1 MNTAYL
7 SLISDPPAGFHCG
20 AVGKRELLSG
30 TVVLLAADCASACAL
45 LPDFRTRVEG
55 VVLTFGMPLIAR
67 LGPLLWH
74 VSLSREA
81 LAHGGELLALA
92 LDAVAVASAAGDQE
106 KRAQLAEARLRSDYE
121 VQRNDYLRV
130 TGALQKQVALA
141 SASENK
147 LSAILESVDA
157 CIYLKDSE
165 GRYLF
170 ANRAVRELWQ
180 VEMEDIVGFGDEKFF
195 DEATSASIRCQ
206 DRRVLETGET
216 FRSEEIN
223 TLSGSGK
230 TAVFQSTKLPL
241 RLEDGQIYA
250 LCGISTDITERKKQ
264 EEQTRQL
271 LAEKETILNNVLVGI
286 VYLKNRR
293 IVSCNRRLEE
303 LFQYEPG
310 ELIGK
315 SSLCFYDSRETFE
328 KVGAEAYATVAENK
342 NFMTE
347 MPLRHKDGSIFWGVL
362 SGRAVDPTRPQEGSI
377 WIFSDISERKRA
389 EKALRQ
395 GERYQRAL
403 FDNFP
408 FLVWLKD
415 TDSRFLVVNKSFAKA
430 CGYASANLLVGKTDL
445 DIWPQ
450 ELAEAYRADDRTVI
464 DSRSAKIVEEYI
476 EVDGQWVWFET
487 YKSPIMVDG
496 LVRGTV
502 GFSRD
507 ITERKQ
513 AEEKLHLAASVFT
526 HAREGIMITNTDG
539 TIIDV
544 NDTFSRITGYSRDE
558 VVGRNSRIL
567 SSGRQEQAFYAALW
581 RDLTEKGHWY
591 GEIWNRRK
599 NGAVY
604 AEMLTISAVRDAEGN
619 TRQYVALFS
628 DITAVKEHAR
638 QLEHLA
644 HYDSLTMLP
653 NRTLLAD
660 RLQQAMAQAQRR
672 RQPLAV
678 AYLDL
683 DGFKAI
689 NDRHGH
695 DAGDQLL
702 IELASRMKQALR
714 EGDTLARLG
723 GDEFVAVLLDLADV
737 AASVQVLARLLEA
750 AAEPVQVG
758 DLMLQVSAS
767 LGVTFY
773 PQSEDVDADLLLR
786 QADHAM
792 YQAKL
797 AGKNRYH
804 VFDTEQDN
812 SVRGRHESLED
823 IRRALSARE
832 FVLHYQPKV
841 NMRTGEVIG
850 AEALIRWQHPEK
862 GLLPPAVFLPVI
874 EDHPLAVEIGEWVID
889 TALTQMQHWREA
901 GLDIP
906 VSVNVGARQLQQPD
920 FVERLC
926 ALLAA
931 HPELSPGDLELEVL
945 ETSALVDL
953 ARVTGIIE
961 SCRQI
966 GVMFAL
972 DDFGTGYSSLT
983 YLKHLPVK
991 LLKIDQSFVRDMLD
1005 DPDDLAILEGVLG
1018 LAIAFRRQVIAEG
1031 VETVEH
1037 GKMLLQL
1044 GCELAQGYG
1053 IARPMPAH
1061 DFPAWASAWRPDS
1074 DWSNRSSINRDD
1086 LPLLFASVE
1095 HRAWIV
1101 AFARYLKGERED
1113 HLPLD
1118 HHQCRLGVWLDAEGQ
1133 ARYGAQSA
1141 FHVLESLHRQVH
1153 LLAAD
1158 LCELKVTGYN
1168 LVAVAR
1174 LGELH
1179 VLRDA
1184 LLEQL
1189 QTLLQESLK

>member
-1 MNTAYL
+1 MNTRYL
-7 SLISDPPAGFHCG
+7 SLISDPPAGFVCG
-20 AVGKRELLSG
+20 VFGNRELLSG

-55 VVLTFGMPLIAR
+55 VVLTFGTPLITR

-81 LAHGGELLALA
+81 LVLGGELLALA
-92 LDAVAVASAAGDQE
+92 LDAVTVASTAGDQA
-106 KRAQLAEARLRSDYE
+106 RLAQRAEARLRSE
-121 VQRNDYLRV
+121 HEAHRHDYLRV
-130 TGALQKQVALA
+130 TEALQNQVERVTG
-141 SASENK
+141 SEHK
-147 LSAILESVDA
+147 LSSILENVDA
-157 CIYLKDSE
+157 CIYLKDRE
-165 GRYLF
+165 GHYLF

-180 VEMEDIVGFGDEKFF
+180 VEMDDIVGFGDEKFF
-195 DEATSASIRCQ
+195 DQATSARIGHQ
-206 DRRVLETGET
+206 DRRVMDEGET
-216 FRSEEIN
+216 LRSEDIN
-223 TLSGSGK
+223 TLAGSGK
-230 TAVFQSTKLPL
+230 TSVFQSTKLPL
-241 RLEDGQIYA
+241 RREDGRIYA
-250 LCGISTDITERKKQ
+250 LCGISTDITGRKRIEAQLKQEQQFSKSVLDSLPGIFYLYTYPECRLVLWNKRHELLLGYDTSEMKGRHVTDWHVPEAREAVLSAIEVVMKTGQNSIEAPLVAKDGRLVQFALTGVKFEARDQVYLIGIGIDITERKQQ
-264 EEQTRQL
+264 EEKTRQL
-271 LAEKETILNNVLVGI
+271 LAENETILNNVHVGI
-286 VYLKNRR
+286 VYLKNRCV
-293 IVSCNRRLEE
+293 VSCNRRFEE
-303 LFQYEPG
+303 IFQYEPG
-310 ELIGK
+310 ELLGE
-315 SSLCFYDSRETFE
+315 SSLRFYASRETFE
-328 KVGAEAYATVAENK
+328 QIGLEAYRTVAEGRNYS
-342 NFMTE
+342 TE
-347 MPLRHKDGSIFWGVL
+347 LRLRRKDGSVFWGTL
-362 SGRAVDPTRPQEGSI
+362 GGRAIDPDRPQEGSI
-377 WIFSDISERKRA
+377 WVYS
-389 EKALRQ
+389 
-395 GERYQRAL
+395 
-403 FDNFP
+403 
-408 FLVWLKD
+408 
-415 TDSRFLVVNKSFAKA
+415 
-430 CGYASANLLVGKTDL
+430 
-445 DIWPQ
+445 
-450 ELAEAYRADDRTVI
+450 
-464 DSRSAKIVEEYI
+464 
-476 EVDGQWVWFET
+476 
-487 YKSPIMVDG
+487 
-496 LVRGTV
+496 
-502 GFSRD
+502 D

-526 HAREGIMITNTDG
+526 HAREGIMITATDG

-567 SSGRQEQAFYAALW
+567 SSGRQEKSFYAALW
-581 RDLTEKGHWY
+581 RDLTEKGYWY

-599 NGAVY
+599 NGEVY
-604 AEMLTISAVRDAEGN
+604 AEMLTISAVRDVEGK

-628 DITAVKEHAR
+628 DITALKEHAR

-702 IELASRMKQALR
+702 IDLASRMKQALR

-750 AAEPVQVG
+750 AAEPVPVG

-786 QADHAM
+786 QADQAM

-804 VFDTEQDN
+804 VFDTEQDS

-841 NMRTGEVIG
+841 NMRTGEVTG

-889 TALTQMQHWREA
+889 TAMLQIQRWREA
-901 GLDIP
+901 GLNIP
-906 VSVNVGARQLQQPD
+906 VSVNVAARQLQQPD

-931 HPELSPGDLELEVL
+931 HPELSPADLELEVL

-953 ARVTGIIE
+953 ARVAGIIE

-991 LLKIDQSFVRDMLD
+991 QLKIDQSFVRDMLD

-1037 GKMLLQL
+1037 GKLLLQL
-1044 GCELAQGYG
+1044 GCEQAQGYG
-1053 IARPMPAH
+1053 IARPMPAL
-1061 DFPAWASAWRPDS
+1061 DFPAWASTWRPDS

-1101 AFARYLKGERED
+1101 SIARYLKDEREE
-1113 HLPLD
+1113 HLTLD
-1118 HHQCRLGVWLDAEGQ
+1118 HNLCRFGTWLDTEGRI
-1133 ARYGAQSA
+1133 RYGAQSA
-1141 FHVLESLHRQVH
+1141 FPGLESLHRQVH
-1153 LLAAD
+1153 LLAIE
-1158 LCELKVTGYN
+1158 LCEHKAMGLK
-1168 LVAVAR
+1168 LEAVAR

-1179 VLRDA
+1179 GLRDA

-1189 QTLLQESLK
+1189 QTLLQEGQK

>member
-1 MNTAYL
+1 MTTTYL
-7 SLISDPPAGFHCG
+7 SLISDPPAGFVSG
-20 AVGKRELLSG
+20 AVGKRELLTG

-55 VVLTFGMPLIAR
+55 VVLTFGTPLITR

-81 LAHGGELLALA
+81 LAQGGKLLALA
-92 LDAVAVASAAGDQE
+92 LDAVSVASTAGDQA
-106 KRAQLAEARLRSDYE
+106 KLAQRAEARLRSE
-121 VQRNDYLRV
+121 HEAHRQDYLRV
-130 TGALQKQVALA
+130 TEALQNQVERVTG
-141 SASENK
+141 SEHK
-147 LSAILESVDA
+147 LSSILENVDA
-157 CIYLKDSE
+157 CIYLKDRE
-165 GRYLF
+165 GHYLF

-180 VEMEDIVGFGDEKFF
+180 VEMDDIVGFGDEKFF
-195 DEATSASIRCQ
+195 DQATSARIEHQ
-206 DRRVLETGET
+206 DRRVMDEGET
-216 FRSEEIN
+216 LRSEDIN
-223 TLSGSGK
+223 TLAGSGK
-230 TAVFQSTKLPL
+230 TSVFQSTKLPL
-241 RLEDGQIYA
+241 RREDGRIYA
-250 LCGISTDITERKKQ
+250 LCGISTDITGLKRIEAKLRQEQQFSKSVLDSLPGIFYLYTYPECRLVLWNKLHESLLGYESSEMKGRHVTDWFVPETREAVLSAIEEVMRTGQSSIEAQLLAKDGHLVDFTLTGVKFEARDQVYLIGIGIDITERKKQ
-264 EEQTRQL
+264 EQKTRQL
-271 LAEKETILNNVLVGI
+271 LAENETILNNVLVGI
-286 VYLKNRR
+286 VYLKNRCV
-293 IVSCNRRLEE
+293 VSCNRRLEE
-303 LFQYEPG
+303 IFQYEPG
-310 ELIGK
+310 ELLGE
-315 SSLCFYDSRETFE
+315 SSARFYASRETFE
-328 KVGAEAYATVAENK
+328 QVGLDAYRTVAEGRNYS
-342 NFMTE
+342 TE
-347 MPLRHKDGSIFWGVL
+347 LRLRRKDGSVFWGTL
-362 SGRAVDPTRPQEGSI
+362 GGRAIDPTRPQEGSI
-377 WIFSDISERKRA
+377 WVYS
-389 EKALRQ
+389 
-395 GERYQRAL
+395 
-403 FDNFP
+403 
-408 FLVWLKD
+408 
-415 TDSRFLVVNKSFAKA
+415 
-430 CGYASANLLVGKTDL
+430 
-445 DIWPQ
+445 
-450 ELAEAYRADDRTVI
+450 
-464 DSRSAKIVEEYI
+464 
-476 EVDGQWVWFET
+476 
-487 YKSPIMVDG
+487 
-496 LVRGTV
+496 
-502 GFSRD
+502 D

-526 HAREGIMITNTDG
+526 HAREGIMITATDG

-544 NDTFSRITGYSRDE
+544 NDTFSRITGYTRDE
-558 VVGRNSRIL
+558 VLGRNSRIL
-567 SSGRQEQAFYAALW
+567 SSGRQEKAFYATLW

-599 NGAVY
+599 NGEVY

-628 DITAVKEHAR
+628 DITALKEHAR

-644 HYDSLTMLP
+644 HYDALTTLP

-672 RQPLAV
+672 LQPLAV

-702 IELASRMKQALR
+702 IALATRMKQSLR

-737 AASVQVLARLLEA
+737 AASVQLLARLLEA

-758 DLMLQVSAS
+758 DLVLQVSAS

-773 PQSEDVDADLLLR
+773 PQREDVDADLLLR
-786 QADHAM
+786 QADQAM

-797 AGKNRYH
+797 AGKNRFH
-804 VFDTEQDN
+804 VFDTEQDS

-832 FVLHYQPKV
+832 FVLYYQPKV
-841 NMRTGEVIG
+841 NMRTGQVIG

-889 TALTQMQHWREA
+889 TALTQIQHWREA

-906 VSVNVGARQLQQPD
+906 VSVNVGARQLQEPD

-926 ALLAA
+926 VILAA
-931 HPELSPGDLELEVL
+931 HQQVNPGDLELEVL

-961 SCRQI
+961 SCRHI

-1018 LAIAFRRQVIAEG
+1018 LAVAFRRQVIAEG

-1053 IARPMPAH
+1053 IARPMPAL
-1061 DFPAWASAWRPDS
+1061 DFPGWAGAWRPDS
-1074 DWSNRSSINRDD
+1074 DWRNRSSINRDD

-1101 AFARYLKGERED
+1101 SIARYLRGERDE

-1118 HHQCRLGVWLDAEGQ
+1118 HHLCRFGAWLDAEGQ

-1153 LLAAD
+1153 LLATD
-1158 LCELKVTGYN
+1158 LCEFKATGRN
-1168 LVAVAR
+1168 LEAVAR

-1179 VLRDA
+1179 ALRDA
-1184 LLEQL
+1184 LLEHL
-1189 QTLLQESLK
+1189 QTLLLDSLK

>member
-1 MNTAYL
+1 MTTRYL
-7 SLISDPPAGFHCG
+7 SLISDPPAGFFCG

-45 LPDFRTRVEG
+45 LPDFQTRVEG
-55 VVLTFGMPLIAR
+55 VVLTFGTPLITR

-81 LAHGGELLALA
+81 LVLGGELLALV
-92 LDAVAVASAAGDQE
+92 LDAVTVASAAGDQA
-106 KRAQLAEARLRSDYE
+106 KLAQRAEARLRSE
-121 VQRNDYLRV
+121 HEAHRQDYLRV
-130 TGALQKQVALA
+130 TEALQNQVKRV
-141 SASENK
+141 SASEHK
-147 LSAILESVDA
+147 LSSILESVDA

-180 VEMEDIVGFGDEKFF
+180 VEMEDIIGCGDEKFF
-195 DEATSASIRCQ
+195 DQSTSASIRRQ
-206 DRRVLETGET
+206 DIRVLEVGET
-216 FRSEEIN
+216 LRSEDIN
-223 TLSGSGK
+223 TLAGSGK
-230 TAVFQSTKLPL
+230 TAVFQTTKRPL
-241 RLEDGQIYA
+241 RREDGRIYA
-250 LCGISTDITERKKQ
+250 VCGISTDITERKQQ
-264 EEQTRQL
+264 EEKARQL
-271 LAEKETILNNVLVGI
+271 LAENETILNNVPVGI
-286 VYLKNRR
+286 VYLKNRCV
-293 IVSCNRRLEE
+293 VSCNRRFEE
-303 LFQYEPG
+303 IFQYEPG
-310 ELIGK
+310 ELLGE
-315 SSLCFYDSRETFE
+315 SSSRFYASQETFE
-328 KVGAEAYATVAENK
+328 QVGLEAYRTVGEGK
-342 NFMTE
+342 NFSTE
-347 MPLRHKDGSIFWGVL
+347 LRLRRKDGSVFWGTL
-362 SGRAVDPTRPQEGSI
+362 GGRAIDAPRPQEGSI
-377 WIFSDISERKRA
+377 WVFS
-389 EKALRQ
+389 
-395 GERYQRAL
+395 
-403 FDNFP
+403 
-408 FLVWLKD
+408 
-415 TDSRFLVVNKSFAKA
+415 
-430 CGYASANLLVGKTDL
+430 
-445 DIWPQ
+445 
-450 ELAEAYRADDRTVI
+450 
-464 DSRSAKIVEEYI
+464 
-476 EVDGQWVWFET
+476 
-487 YKSPIMVDG
+487 
-496 LVRGTV
+496 
-502 GFSRD
+502 D

-526 HAREGIMITNTDG
+526 HAREGIMITATDG

-544 NDTFSRITGYSRDE
+544 NDTFSRITGYSGDE
-558 VVGRNSRIL
+558 VVGRNARIL
-567 SSGRQEQAFYAALW
+567 SSGRQEKAFYAALW
-581 RDLTEKGHWY
+581 RDLAEKGYWY

-599 NGAVY
+599 NGEVY
-604 AEMLTISAVRDAEGN
+604 AEMLTISGVCDSQGH

-628 DITAVKEHAR
+628 DITALKEHAR
-638 QLEHLA
+638 QLEHMA

-660 RLQQAMAQAQRR
+660 RLQQAMAQAERR

-689 NDRHGH
+689 NDHHGH

-702 IELASRMKQALR
+702 IDLASRMKQALR

-737 AASVQVLARLLEA
+737 AASVQVLARLLAA
-750 AAEPVQVG
+750 AAEPVPVG

-786 QADHAM
+786 QADQAM

-804 VFDTEQDN
+804 VFDTEQDS
-812 SVRGRHESLED
+812 SVRGRHESVEG
-823 IRRALSARE
+823 IRRALSAGE

-874 EDHPLAVEIGEWVID
+874 EDHPLAVEVGEWVID
-889 TALTQMQHWREA
+889 TALTQMNGWREA
-901 GLDIP
+901 GLAIR
-906 VSVNVGARQLQQPD
+906 VSVNIGARELQQPD

-931 HPELSPGDLELEVL
+931 HPEVSPGDLELEVL

-953 ARVTGIIE
+953 ARVTKIIE

-1005 DPDDLAILEGVLG
+1005 DPDDLVILDGVLG

-1037 GKMLLQL
+1037 GKLLLQL

-1053 IARPMPAH
+1053 IARPMPAL
-1061 DFPAWASAWRPDS
+1061 DFPAWAATWHPDS
-1074 DWSNRSSINRDD
+1074 EWSNQSSINRDD

-1095 HRAWIV
+1095 HRAWVVSIV
-1101 AFARYLKGERED
+1101 RYLKGEREE
-1113 HLPLD
+1113 HQPLD
-1118 HHQCRLGVWLDAEGQ
+1118 HHLCRFGTWLDSEGQ
-1133 ARYGAQSA
+1133 ARYDARPAVHG
-1141 FHVLESLHRQVH
+1141 LESLHRQVH
-1153 LLAAD
+1153 VVAAD
-1158 LCELKVTGYN
+1158 LCEQKAMGRKLE
-1168 LVAVAR
+1168 AVAR
-1174 LGELH
+1174 LSELH
-1179 VLRDA
+1179 GLRDA
-1184 LLEQL
+1184 LLDQL
-1189 QTLLQESLK
+1189 QALLQGGRT